1 MEAVKQV
8 KTEESIFSPHS
19 LIPSPPPWEEESGN
33 ETTAFN
39 GVGHI
44 VDLDNQRWLW
54 KILSASVHV
63 IKELGV

>member
-39 GVGHI
+39 GVEHI
-44 VDLDNQRWLW
+44 VEHIVQPKVALKNSLC
-54 KILSASVHV
+54 
-63 IKELGV
+63 